1 MAAKSGTPDL
11 EGRSDLPVMP
21 SGLAMPS
28 RRRALRHWAAGYVA
42 GCGAGLWGSGV
53 WAGPQIEE
61 PLSHAVRTAL
71 SAAVAAA
78 APPEPLL
85 ANAAAQQT
93 YSDWQTHASQRL
105 ARYKN
110 NAAERQEF
118 LQTLWYEA
126 RRAGLPLSL
135 VLGIVQVESGFRK
148 YAISSAGARGYMQVM
163 PFWARLIGDG
173 DDGRLFHMQTNLRF
187 GCVILRHYLDRER
200 GDLFLGLGRYNGS
213 RGQAAYPQAV
223 LAAQR
228 QWVHAA
234 D

>member
-1 MAAKSGTPDL
+1 MPVKPAGL
-11 EGRSDLPVMP
+11 ENPERRPV
-21 SGLAMPS
+21 L
-28 RRRALRHWAAGYVA
+28 LRWAASA
-42 GCGAGLWGSGV
+42 GALGAAGLWCPAV
-53 WAGPQIEE
+53 EAGPQIEE

-85 ANAAAQQT
+85 ATTAVRHAYA
-93 YSDWQTHASQRL
+93 DWLGHASQRL
-105 ARYKN
+105 ARYKKHL
-110 NAAERQEF
+110 AERQEF

-200 GDLFLGLGRYNGS
+200 GDLFMGLGRYNGS
-213 RGQAAYPQAV
+213 RGQATYPQAV

-228 QWVHAA
+228 QWVHAV